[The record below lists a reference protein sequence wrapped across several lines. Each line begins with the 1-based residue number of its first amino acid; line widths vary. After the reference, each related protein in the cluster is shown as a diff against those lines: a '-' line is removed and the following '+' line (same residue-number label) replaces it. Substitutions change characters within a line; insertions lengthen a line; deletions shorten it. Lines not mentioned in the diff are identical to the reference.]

1 MRVNSMAVILVLS
14 ILCQLIS
21 AVLALRLIRVTKR
34 KVAWFLVAAGITLM
48 TLRRIQS
55 LVLLTSG
62 GSIKQ
67 SDLVFE
73 IIGLAISLLLLAGI
87 SLIRPLFASFVH
99 SEEKLRSLNAKLSA
113 LSEEQRMLIAR
124 LQEALD
130 NIKTLKGMLPICA
143 ACKKVRDDKGYWSQI
158 EAYVSEH
165 SEAEFTHSICPECAR
180 KLYPGYCT
188 DRFPDGKK

>member
-1 MRVNSMAVILVLS
+1 MHLMAVVLVLS
-14 ILCQLIS
+14 VLCQLIS
-21 AVLALRLIRVTKR
+21 AVLALRLIRITKR
-34 KVAWFLVAAGITLM
+34 KVAWFLVAVGITLM

-55 LVLLTSG
+55 LVLLVSG
-62 GSIKQ
+62 ESIHIKQ

-73 IIGLAISLLLLAGI
+73 IIGLTISVLLLAGI
-87 SLIRPLFASFVH
+87 YLIRPLFAAFVH
-99 SEEKLRSLNAKLSA
+99 SEE
-113 LSEEQRMLIAR
+113 EQKKLIAELR
-124 LQEALD
+124 EALD
-130 NIKTLKGMLPICA
+130 NIKTLTGLLPICA

-188 DRFPDGKK
+188 DMFSDDKK